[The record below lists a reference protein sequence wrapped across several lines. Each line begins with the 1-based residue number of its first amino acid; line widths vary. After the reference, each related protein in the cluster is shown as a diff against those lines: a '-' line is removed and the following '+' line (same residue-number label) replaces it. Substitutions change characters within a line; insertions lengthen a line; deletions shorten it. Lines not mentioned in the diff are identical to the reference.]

1 VASEVRDRDR
11 AQGVRERL
19 QRGRWADCDDLVEAV
34 YGRCGRCDVLV
45 SNAGM
50 SPLYPDLPSVTEELY
65 DKTHAVNAKGP
76 FR

>member
-1 VASEVRDRDR
+1 MIGPQELFDLTGKVAVVTGGSLRSSGVRGADRDR

-50 SPLYPDLPSVTEELY
+50 SPL
-65 DKTHAVNAKGP
+65 
-76 FR
+76 